1 MMTQYPALQ
10 TMYLCH
16 NIRFLIGNN
25 LKNISFCSAKSLS
38 TSEQI
43 NFPKLKKLYLSYNLI
58 ESIEPLCRLDAPIL

>member
-16 NIRFLIGNN
+16 NIRFLSCNN
-25 LKNISFCSAKSLS
+25 IKNLSFFSAKSLY

-43 NFPKLKKLYLSYNLI
+43 NFPKLKKLYLGHNLI
-58 ESIEPLCRLDAPIL
+58 ESIEPLCRIDAPIL